1 MVKNARIWL
10 ATAALFTTGFVTG
23 SLVTRT
29 LAIRESNK
37 RNAEAPCPL
46 PMGQERRWDYLRQM
60 SADLSLSPPQ
70 HSQADQILG
79 KSQERL
85 KVLWEPVAPKV
96 KEEYKRCRKELAA
109 ILTPGQRLAFESK
122 RKNSPAERLG
132 APYPLDAENE
142 PCRESDVI
150 LPGGRKL

>member
-1 MVKNARIWL
+1 MVRNARIWL

-29 LAIRESNK
+29 MAIRETNK
-37 RNAEAPCPL
+37 RTADAACPL
-46 PMGQERRWDYLRQM
+46 PMGQDRRWDYLRQM

-70 HSQADQILG
+70 RSQADQILG

-85 KVLWEPVAPKV
+85 KELWDPVAPRV
-96 KEEYKRCRKELAA
+96 KEEYKRCRKELSA

-122 RKNSPAERLG
+122 RKKSPAERIG
-132 APYPLDAENE
+132 TQPALDSENE
-142 PCRESDVI
+142 LCRDTDVI
-150 LPGGRKL
+150 MPGGRKL